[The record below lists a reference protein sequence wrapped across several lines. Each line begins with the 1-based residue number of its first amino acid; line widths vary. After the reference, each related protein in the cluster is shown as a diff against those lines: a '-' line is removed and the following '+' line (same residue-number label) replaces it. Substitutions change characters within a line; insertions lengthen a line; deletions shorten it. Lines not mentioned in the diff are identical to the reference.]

1 MILFILYEFVSNKHK
16 GASGGNI
23 SNYFLIENLRH
34 HKKIGIMA
42 PNIPK
47 DLIAE
52 LEEKG
57 VIVISEELKFKT
69 PLRRLKKRQ
78 WLKATIESKLLNCP
92 KTLAEIDIVVSSNGT
107 CDLAK
112 NLQSNDTKHYI
123 LCRAFEDFFSH
134 NSFYPIKEKIKRLFV
149 KIFDSKR
156 ISEAYR
162 NADKIITN
170 SAYMKGFI
178 RGHYPKTQTDI
189 LYPPIDIPLKKFNP
203 LPLIPRVG
211 IINPSS
217 RKGEKIFLAL
227 AKKFPTLTFV
237 YFSQNPNKYT
247 LNNIEYAGW
256 LSDREKLF
264 SRIDILV
271 APSVWTE
278 PFGRVS
284 VEAVRSGIPALVS
297 NVGGLPETVDN
308 DFIVCNQSIDSWEA
322 KLRWMLTN
330 SSEVENA
337 WNRSVLKSQLFEQE
351 PHNKNALEIFSV

>member
-1 MILFILYEFVSNKHK
+1 MILFIFYEFVSNKHK

-23 SNYFLIENLRH
+23 SNYLLIENLRH

-52 LEEKG
+52 LEGKG
-57 VIVISEELKFKT
+57 VTVISEELEFKT

-78 WLKATIESKLLNCP
+78 WIKATIESKLLNRP
-92 KTLAEIDIVVSSNGT
+92 NTLAKIDIVVSSNGT

-112 NLQSNDTKHYI
+112 NLQSDNTKHYI
-123 LCRAFEDFFSH
+123 LCRAFEDFFNH
-134 NSFYPIKEKIKRLFV
+134 NSYYPIKEKIKRLFI
-149 KIFDSKR
+149 KIFDSER

-162 NADKIITN
+162 TADKIITN
-170 SAYMKGFI
+170 SKYMKNFI
-178 RGHYPKTQTDI
+178 CNHYPKTQIDI
-189 LYPPIDIPLKKFNP
+189 LYPPIDIPLKSFSPPP
-203 LPLIPRVG
+203 LTPRVG

-217 RKGEKIFLAL
+217 RKGEKIFLSL
-227 AKKFPTLTFV
+227 AKTFPTLKFV
-237 YFSQNPNKYT
+237 YFSQSQNNYSS
-247 LNNIEYAGW
+247 NNIKYAGW
-256 LSDREKLF
+256 LSDREELF
-264 SRIDILV
+264 SSIDILI

-284 VEAVRSGIPALVS
+284 VEAIRSGIPALVS

-308 DFIVCNQSIDSWEA
+308 DFIVCNQSIENWEA
-322 KLRWMLTN
+322 KLSWILTY

-337 WNRSVLKSQLFEQE
+337 WNRSALKSQLFEQE
-351 PHNKNALEIFSV
+351 PHDKSALEIFST